1 MARMMRDVI
10 WLYWPGQDGE
20 RLIVCS
26 KETQHWGD
34 GWLQEGKREESLVS
48 ENFPELDDAQG

>member
-1 MARMMRDVI
+1 
-10 WLYWPGQDGE
+10 
-20 RLIVCS
+20 VCS

-34 GWLQEGKREESLVS
+34 GWLQEGRRSHLHS